1 MKSDSFQIGSIIGP
15 LEKNML
21 KDNDD
26 SYIDIDHSFDMISN
40 RGSNRDQSIIDIRFK
55 GTELGI

>member
-21 KDNDD
+21 KDNDE

-40 RGSNRDQSIIDIRFK
+40 RGSNRD
-55 GTELGI
+55 